1 MAKIIHTIVI
11 IIILVGA
18 VFGWWGMFHPAGQ
31 KHFDEMDGMIPFFAL
46 CFSGVTGSVYV
57 IVMIVRKALTRND

>member
-1 MAKIIHTIVI
+1 MAKMIHIIVMVI
-11 IIILVGA
+11 ILISA

-46 CFSGVTGSVYV
+46 CFSAVAGSIYV
-57 IVMIVRKALTRND
+57 ILMIIRKIRNG